1 MLKYVLKP
9 DLPTVGRSGVKYAF
23 LHIYVQYVKKCSFRE
38 GCLCVC
44 RRVHIYAATMQVAAI
59 ITPAFSQ
66 SSCRAEN
73 SGGDVSSCIGNQ
85 LGLLQTSAFATCPLS
100 TSAGA
105 MLVVRPAIRKTLM
118 TCSAF
123 KSDASRA

>member
-1 MLKYVLKP
+1 MQFP
-9 DLPTVGRSGVKYAF
+9 
-23 LHIYVQYVKKCSFRE
+23 
-38 GCLCVC
+38 
-44 RRVHIYAATMQVAAI
+44 RRVSMFVHIYAATMQVAAI

-73 SGGDVSSCIGNQ
+73 SGGEVSSCIGNQ
-85 LGLLQTSAFATCPLS
+85 LGLLQNNAFATCPLS

-118 TCSAF
+118 TCSAI

>member
-1 MLKYVLKP
+1 MLKYVHKP
-9 DLPTVGRSGVKYAF
+9 DLPAAGRSGEKICIFTYICA
-23 LHIYVQYVKKCSFRE
+23 ICPKCSFRE
-38 GCLCVC
+38 ECLCVC
-44 RRVHIYAATMQVAAI
+44 RHLHIYAAIMQAAAI

-85 LGLLQTSAFATCPLS
+85 LGLLQTNAVATRPLLI
-100 TSAGA
+100 SAGA